1 VGRNHSF
8 LVEIWMVTLQLAW
21 AETVLCA
28 GIESPSVTEQ
38 SSRKDNVWAHT
49 KIPLLGLLY
58 IIRMTLSLVVIE
70 FSCTG
75 KHSCMC
81 LWRWTYGPEECVM
94 LIVLIIKY
102 VARPL

>member
-1 VGRNHSF
+1 
-8 LVEIWMVTLQLAW
+8 MVTLQLAW

-28 GIESPSVTEQ
+28 GMECPGVTEQ

-58 IIRMTLSLVVIE
+58 IIQMALSLVVIE

-81 LWRWTYGPEECVM
+81 LWRWRHGPEEWVM
-94 LIVLIIKY
+94 LIVLIKRY
-102 VARPL
+102 VAHHV